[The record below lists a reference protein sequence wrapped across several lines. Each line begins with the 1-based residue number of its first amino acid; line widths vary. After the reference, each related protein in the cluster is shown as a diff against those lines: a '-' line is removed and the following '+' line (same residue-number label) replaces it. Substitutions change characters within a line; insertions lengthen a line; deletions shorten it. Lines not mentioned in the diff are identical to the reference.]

1 MTLSLG
7 RRWFGAL
14 LSVGIIVAVL
24 GTVRV
29 LAPSPRPASAGHFAE
44 PDRPDPRIDVPTEHA
59 TLGTVHHALPGRD
72 VQIAFLS
79 DTPLE
84 TIRGRSNQT
93 HGYLVLDADLTPR
106 AGAWRVP
113 VAELRTGLRTRD
125 EHLLRAEWL
134 DAAVHPF
141 IRFDLERVADVEP
154 VDDPAAV
161 RTGARTIS
169 CTLIGTMQIKGASR
183 TLTVPNATITTL
195 PADTSPDAVVRGE
208 LAALRATFDV
218 GLHDFGVTHAMVAT
232 EGNTRGKVSPT
243 IGIELTLVHATVP
256 PERQPGAPLAGNP
269 TLAGRR

>member
-29 LAPSPRPASAGHFAE
+29 LAPSPRSASASHTSE
-44 PDRPDPRIDVPTEHA
+44 PDQPDPRIAIPTEHA
-59 TLGTVHHALPGRD
+59 TLGSVHHALPGRD

-93 HGYLVLDADLTPR
+93 HGYIVLDADLTPR
-106 AGAWRVP
+106 AGAWQVP

-134 DAAVHPF
+134 DAAAHPF
-141 IRFDLERVADVEP
+141 IRFDLERVVDVEP

-169 CTLIGTMQIKGASR
+169 CTLIGTMQIKGTSR
-183 TLTVPNATITTL
+183 ELIVPNATITAL
-195 PADTSPDAVVRGE
+195 PADVSPSAAVVGE
-208 LAALRATFDV
+208 LAALRARFEIH
-218 GLHDFGVTHAMVAT
+218 LADFGITHRMIAT
-232 EGNTRGKVSPT
+232 DENDRGKVSP
-243 IGIELTLVHATVP
+243 IIAIELTLVHATVP
-256 PERQPGAPLAGNP
+256 PEDQPGSPARGKP